1 MASVNSRT
9 LNIADSLAGKRTK
22 LLSASPAA
30 GGLIRKRRSV
40 SLRPHRTPLLQE
52 KSSWNI
58 TTSAAAVEVGNI
70 DTAPKASTGAGK
82 GSSPEGVKIWKCSI
96 RSTTPLLG
104 DTGARLS
111 LVVIDAHSELRSA
124 VIDVD
129 SWRPPK
135 EITKSDGT
143 HGWEREGAVSLP
155 AAMKEPGAVLVRKQV
170 ENNRG
175 ASQDYIETIT
185 LVSTVS
191 VHTVNAN
198 SWVSSDHNWRV
209 FFSGFA
215 YLPKDTPPTLA
226 DERRDELRA
235 MQGTPETR
243 VEERKET
250 DRIYWFQTYN
260 DLSSGKVDNKLVR
273 PVLGNSKKLP
283 YPRRLASNRGNEPD
297 GREKAPRRGQQ
308 YWLQQ
313 DDEFSFDKK
322 EDFQGNNIQGVL
334 AGALSL
340 VGEAAS
346 TTPSPITVLPATI
359 WGLIRQV
366 LGSILPTEAP
376 LDNFESFKDVLA
388 LYKKAAGPN
397 FRGLLPTN
405 LYPAGSTASMDSD
418 ESMTERPS
426 RFKTA
431 DGAWDFEL
439 SPEKAAEV
447 DNFIAEQRVGPVYDS
462 ATGTPAKG
470 TRSIFGVDSKPGA
483 SKTQE
488 RLGSKLWGVVKG
500 QTPSVNN
507 YFSFKVPR
515 VIDGRPD
522 AWHMDEEFGRQ
533 MVGGYNPMVITALK
547 QLPES
552 FGSAI
557 RGEHVNADLQ
567 GSTLEE
573 LVSEAAAGGKPRLY
587 YVDYWALST
596 FWETAAANNEVQKGK
611 VQHAGRVVMYLRKD
625 KDGNDTGLIPVAIEL
640 AHPDTHKEHPNLP
653 HTAGLVYSRSKLSGD
668 QGTLA
673 VWRLAKMI
681 FKSLDF
687 SVHQLG
693 SHWNRT
699 HCVLEPF
706 YISLRRQVSVMHPVY
721 KLMAPHFRYTLQ
733 INRNARQQ
741 LINAGGIIERIVP
754 SGKYAM
760 LLASVL
766 YGATWNFATEALP
779 EDLKARGM
787 VDPATGKPWLDYPY
801 ATDGLDIWSALTS
814 YFDTYLRLYYK
825 SDADVLEDPELQ
837 AWWNEAKT
845 EGHPD
850 LLKFGLRKDE
860 KQLWGFTGP
869 IPSVD
874 KLGHVL
880 ATIAW
885 LASGHHAAVNFGQYD
900 YTSFLLNACSL
911 TRRPIPAP
919 GDAGW
924 KELTSARPRLQERI
938 ILTYLS
944 DPFTAVT
951 VSSTVTLLSQHSR
964 DEQTLDEVNE
974 LLVDPKARAANLA
987 FMEEMKQLE
996 SRIEMRNTD
1005 VTSWARFG
1013 LTGDKGGPMPY
1024 TLLVP
1029 GSRAGLTMRG
1039 VPYSVSI

>member
-1 MASVNSRT
+1 MASVNSRA
-9 LNIADSLAGKRTK
+9 LNVSDCLGGKRAK
-22 LLSASPAA
+22 LPPASPAA
-30 GGLIRKRRSV
+30 TIRKRRSA
-40 SLRPHRTPLLQE
+40 SSRPHRTQLLQD
-52 KSSWNI
+52 KSFWQI
-58 TTSAAAVEVGNI
+58 PTIATPVEASNI
-70 DTAPKASTGAGK
+70 DTALKALAGAQASVR
-82 GSSPEGVKIWKCSI
+82 GSASEALTIWKCYI
-96 RSTTPLLG
+96 RSTTPLIG

-111 LVVIDAHSELRSA
+111 LVVIDTHSELRSA
-124 VIDVD
+124 VVDVD

-143 HGWEREGAVSLP
+143 IGWEREGAVILP
-155 AAMKEPGAVLVRKQV
+155 VTMTEPGAVLVRKQA
-170 ENNRG
+170 ESNRG
-175 ASQDYIETIT
+175 SSQDYIETIT
-185 LVSTVS
+185 LVSSKS

-198 SWVSSDHNWRV
+198 SWVSSDHGWRV

-215 YLPKDTPPTLA
+215 YLPKDTPATLV

-260 DLSSGKVDNKLVR
+260 DLSSGKEGKLVR

-283 YPRRLASNRGNEPD
+283 YPRRLASNRGDEPD
-297 GREKAPRRGQQ
+297 GREKPPKRGQT

-322 EDFQGNNIQGVL
+322 EDFQGNGLQGAL

-340 VGEAAS
+340 IGEAAS
-346 TTPSPITVLPATI
+346 TTPSPITFIPVTV
-359 WGLIRQV
+359 WGFIRQL
-366 LGSILPTEAP
+366 LGSLLPTEAP
-376 LDNFESFKDVLA
+376 LDNFENFRDVLA

-397 FRGLLPTN
+397 FKNLLPTN
-405 LYPAGSTASMDSD
+405 LYPDGATASMD
-418 ESMTERPS
+418 EPIPEKPS

-439 SPEKAAEV
+439 SPEDAAEV
-447 DNFIAEQRVGPVYDS
+447 DNVLAEQRVGPVYDS
-462 ATGTPAKG
+462 ATGTPARG

-483 SKTQE
+483 SKPQE
-488 RLGSKLWGVVKG
+488 RLGSKLWNVVKG
-500 QTPSVNN
+500 ETPSVNN
-507 YFSFKVPR
+507 YLSFKVPR
-515 VIDGRPD
+515 VLDGRPD
-522 AWHMDEEFGRQ
+522 AWHVDEEFGRQ

-557 RGEHVNADLQ
+557 RGEHINADLQ
-567 GSTLEE
+567 GSTLEQ

-596 FWETAAANNEVQKGK
+596 FWETAVANNEIQKGK

-625 KDGNDTGLIPVAIEL
+625 KDGNDTGLIPVAVEL
-640 AHPDTHKEHPNLP
+640 AHPNTHKEFPDLP
-653 HTAGLVYSRSKLSGD
+653 RTAGIVYSRSKLSGD
-668 QGTLA
+668 PGTLA

-706 YISLRRQVSVMHPVY
+706 YISLRRQISVMHPVY
-721 KLMAPHFRYTLQ
+721 KLMTPHFRYTLQ
-733 INRNARQQ
+733 INCNARQQ
-741 LINAGGIIERIVP
+741 LINAGGTIEKIVP

-801 ATDGLDIWSALTS
+801 ATDGLDIWSSLTS

-825 SDADVLEDPELQ
+825 SDAEVLEDPEVQ
-837 AWWNEAKT
+837 AWWNEVKT

-850 LLKFGLRKDE
+850 LLKFGLRKSE
-860 KQLWGFTGP
+860 EQLWGFKGP
-869 IPSVD
+869 IPSIP
-874 KLGHVL
+874 KLVHVL

-900 YTSFLLNACSL
+900 YTSFILNTCSL
-911 TRRPIPAP
+911 IRKPVPAP
-919 GDAGW
+919 GDAAW
-924 KELTSARPRLQERI
+924 KELTSARPRQQERI
-938 ILTYLS
+938 ILTYLA
-944 DPFTAVT
+944 DPLTAVT

-964 DEQTLDEVNE
+964 DEQTLDETNE
-974 LLVDPKARAANLA
+974 LLVDPKARAVNLA
-987 FMEEMKQLE
+987 FMDEMKQLE
-996 SRIEMRNTD
+996 SRIEMRNVD
-1005 VTSWARFG
+1005 GTSWARFG
-1013 LTGDKGGPMPY
+1013 LTGDKAAPMPY